1 MSRKIETVTIDNP
14 ASRDAG
20 KVFII
25 TEMPALDGAEL
36 ANELNGM
43 AGRAEALQIPDDV
56 VLMGCAGLATLGMPL
71 LAASG
76 RDMYVKVRDELLKN
90 VEISIIHEGK
100 EIRRPVNVKLD
111 VEEVDTINLLVDK
124 SFEINFTFL
133 KLDGE

>member
-1 MSRKIETVTIDNP
+1 MSRKIETVTIENP

-25 TEMPALDGAEL
+25 TEMSAIDGAEL

>member
-1 MSRKIETVTIDNP
+1 MARKSETVLIDNT

-25 TEMPALDGAEL
+25 TEMPALEGAEL

-43 AGRAEALQIPDDV
+43 AGRAENLAIPDDV

-76 RDMYVKVRDELLKN
+76 RECYVKVRDELLKN
-90 VEISIIHEGK
+90 VQISISHEGK
-100 EIRRPVNVKLD
+100 EIVRKVNVSLD
-111 VEEVDTINLLVDK
+111 IEEVDTINLIVDK
-124 SFEINFTFL
+124 SFEINFAFL
-133 KLDGE
+133 KLGGE